1 MKKYITLIIFAL
13 AFTMNLSAQNDGF
26 FSSDYTDYREEEVY
40 EWGTMPALPE
50 QHGGLCDY
58 SAAELCADLH
68 RWIFGG
74 NQCVRCAGLLQ

>member
-1 MKKYITLIIFAL
+1 MKKYITSIIFAL

-58 SAAELCADLH
+58 SAVPL
-68 RWIFGG
+68 GS
-74 NQCVRCAGLLQ
+74 GLLLLGGLALAYGLHKKNS

>member
-1 MKKYITLIIFAL
+1 MKKYITSIIFAL

-58 SAAELCADLH
+58 SAVPL
-68 RWIFGG
+68 GS
-74 NQCVRCAGLLQ
+74 GLLLLGGLALAYGFRKKNS